1 MLKRDKPANKY
12 LSSAGVC
19 LPGVTT
25 VLGELNKPA
34 VIGWAN
40 KMGLLGKSIEEGKE
54 YARDVGNLAHYLI
67 ECHIKGEKPE
77 FEDTFGARAINRAN
91 VMFAGFIS
99 YAKERGATFVASET

>member
-1 MLKRDKPANKY
+1 MIMLMRDKPANQY
-12 LSSAGVC
+12 LSSSGEY
-19 LPGVTT
+19 LPGGKR

-40 KMGLLGKSIEEGKE
+40 KMGRLGKSIEEGKE

-77 FEDTFGARAINRAN
+77 FEDTFGTRAINRAN
-91 VMFAGFIS
+91 VMLAGFIS
-99 YAKERGATFVASET
+99 YAKER